1 MLDNKNTGN
10 ASYFDTPVVKL
21 YKNNANHMVTS
32 KANANSMKNKQKSN
46 QEAATAAT
54 NPTTTAA
61 TARATT
67 AAQRH

>member
-1 MLDNKNTGN
+1 
-10 ASYFDTPVVKL
+10 
-21 YKNNANHMVTS
+21 MVTS
-32 KANANSMKNKQKSN
+32 KTNANSMKNKIKSN